1 MYDMDI
7 EVHSSVSRGEL
18 SNVLC
23 CVQYTHSKNWGLQI
37 RFDLSDCLKLF
48 S

>member
-18 SNVLC
+18 SNVLLC
-23 CVQYTHSKNWGLQI
+23 TLHTFKEVGFANS
-37 RFDLSDCLKLF
+37 F
-48 S
+48 